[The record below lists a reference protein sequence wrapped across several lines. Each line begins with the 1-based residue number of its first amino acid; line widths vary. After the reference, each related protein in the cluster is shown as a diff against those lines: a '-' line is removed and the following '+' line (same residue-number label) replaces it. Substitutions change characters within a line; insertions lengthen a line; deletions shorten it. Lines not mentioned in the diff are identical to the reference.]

1 MSVASSVER
10 VQAFTCDSSVRRSGL
25 RGRFVL
31 GGSPM
36 RLFSLTPAGA
46 ALMDRIE
53 LSEPFEA
60 TAAERDLINRWQD
73 AGLLHPQ
80 PDLSA
85 AVSPSPQVTL
95 VVPVRDRA
103 EGVQR
108 LLASIAADQSD
119 AASAIREVL
128 IVDDGSVQ
136 PLIVETAGQRLP
148 TVRVIRIEQSVGPA
162 QARNLGLRQVSTEL
176 VAFVDSDCQVTTDW
190 LAPLLG
196 QIADPFVVA
205 AAPRVK
211 AVLPVTS
218 QTPVGPTSTGPT
230 RAGELT
236 ALEQYELSRSPLDL
250 GKQAGRVQAGTRV
263 SYVPSAAVLMR
274 TEVIRE
280 AGGFNPSLLVGEDV
294 DLIWRLVDQGGRV
307 RYETRS
313 VVHHEIRSGLP
324 DWIRQRVGYG
334 TSAAALD
341 RAHPGLVA
349 PVVLSPWSAAV
360 WGLVAT
366 AHPVLAAALGVGT
379 TVQLSKKLPELPRRE
394 VLQLG
399 IGGHLGA
406 GRQLARSVQ
415 RVWWPV
421 AFPAAVC
428 SRRVRHAVLGSVV
441 LTAVDSLRQV
451 RSEATAPQGVPE
463 SLGFVGLGL
472 LDDMS
477 YGAGV
482 WLGCIRERRVAALL
496 PSFARSGTK
505 PRARTKPR
513 ALTSAES

>member
-1 MSVASSVER
+1 MTQAASVDR
-10 VQAFTCDSSVRRSGL
+10 VPAFACDSSVRRSGV

-31 GGSPM
+31 GGSPI

-53 LSEPFEA
+53 LSTPFAA
-60 TAAERDLINRWQD
+60 TPAERDLINRWQD

-85 AVSPSPQVTL
+85 AVSPSPDVTL

-119 AASAIREVL
+119 AATAILEVL
-128 IVDDGSVQ
+128 IVDDGSAQ
-136 PLIVETAGQRLP
+136 PLMLETAGRRLP
-148 TVRVIRIEQSVGPA
+148 AVRVIRIEQSVGPA
-162 QARNLGLRQVSTEL
+162 QARNLGLQQVSTEL

-196 QIADPFVVA
+196 QLTDPLVVA

-218 QTPVGPTSTGPT
+218 QTSASQT
-230 RAGELT
+230 RAGELA
-236 ALEQYELSRSPLDL
+236 ALEQYELSRSPLDM
-250 GKQAGRVQAGTRV
+250 GAQAGRVQAGTRV

-274 TEVIRE
+274 TEVVRQ

-307 RYETRS
+307 RYEPRS

-341 RAHPGLVA
+341 RAHQGLVA

-366 AHPVLAAALGVGT
+366 AHPVAATALGVGT

-399 IGGHLGA
+399 FGGHLGA
-406 GRQLARSVQ
+406 GRQLARSIQ

-421 AFPAAVC
+421 ALPAAVC
-428 SRRVRHAVLGSVV
+428 SRRARHVV
-441 LTAVDSLRQV
+441 LTAAVLTAADSLRQV
-451 RSEATAPQGVPE
+451 RSEATAPQGVPA
-463 SLGFVGLGL
+463 SLRFVGLGL

-482 WLGCIRERRVAALL
+482 WLGCVRERRIGALL
-496 PSFARSGTK
+496 PSFAR
-505 PRARTKPR
+505 ARTKPSR
-513 ALTSAES
+513 PSKPARPR